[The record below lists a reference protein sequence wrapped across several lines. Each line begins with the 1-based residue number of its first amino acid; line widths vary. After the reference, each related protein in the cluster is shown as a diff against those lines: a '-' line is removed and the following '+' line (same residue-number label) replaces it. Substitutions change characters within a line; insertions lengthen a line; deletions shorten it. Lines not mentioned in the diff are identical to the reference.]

1 MASETH
7 TTAAA
12 PVQYAAVKAYEFGAD
27 IQEYLSDV
35 KEIIKIVANYVVR
48 CIREMGIT
56 IADPV
61 GGFYV
66 YLDFTS
72 SPDLIA
78 KLKRRNIENC
88 NELAKRLLS
97 DIGLTSLPASDFI
110 SAKDR
115 SPPMAIRLAY
125 VDFDGKM
132 ALESFRKRKA
142 NNTFEESS
150 FLKENCKNIVEGLNA
165 LRNWFDE

>member
-12 PVQYAAVKAYEFGAD
+12 PVQYAAIKAYQFGAD
-27 IQEYLSDV
+27 IEEYLSDV
-35 KEIIKIVANYVVR
+35 REIIKIVADYVVK
-48 CIREMGIT
+48 CIRELGIT

-61 GGFYV
+61 GGFYS

-72 SPDLIA
+72 SPDLMA
-78 KLKRRNIENC
+78 TLKRKNIDNC

-110 SAKDR
+110 SAKDK

-125 VDFDGKM
+125 VDFDGKI
-132 ALESFRKRKA
+132 ALESYKKCKA
-142 NNTFEESS
+142 KSFDESL
-150 FLKENCKNIVEGLNA
+150 FLKENCKNIVEGLEA
-165 LRNWFDE
+165 FKNWFKE